1 MCIEDLACSFWRRNW
16 FEIEL
21 WETHDMIN
29 PTSGWGQCSSVHEP
43 LCLDVCLIQS
53 LALKSMICAA
63 SCSMSP
69 RRNEGMIWWSRLI
82 IGFSQLS
89 DYFIFYFFSLG
100 GLLNLWKSPGS
111 KTLSTNCQ
119 WWVCILCALVF
130 RFFLWKTLENL
141 SNLHMTV
148 MMSAYGIVF
157 RLFLWKAVEDSE
169 LHLTVMSIISMWF
182 SALELLQVFEEFP

>member
-43 LCLDVCLIQS
+43 LCLEVCLIQS

-63 SCSMSP
+63 SSSMSS

-82 IGFSQLS
+82 IGLSWLS
-89 DYFIFYFFSLG
+89 DDFYFYFFFSWGIVESLKISRVQDPLDQLSVMSVHIMCTGFQIVSLKNSGKPEQSARDSDDESIWYCFQIVSLKSCG
-100 GLLNLWKSPGS
+100 GLWAAPD
-111 KTLSTNCQ
+111 CEEHYFH
-119 WWVCILCALVF
+119 VILCFQIA
-130 RFFLWKTLENL
+130 
-141 SNLHMTV
+141 S
-148 MMSAYGIVF
+148 
-157 RLFLWKAVEDSE
+157 
-169 LHLTVMSIISMWF
+169 
-182 SALELLQVFEEFP
+182 